1 MNGDWGKYKT
11 ELLTVSLF
19 HRVCHLRPF
28 TSCHN
33 IVKTIRYPRD
43 LTGAAV
49 SWGRQ
54 NEKRARDKL
63 EGILGKTN
71 KIESCGIFLD
81 PNNPGLAASPD
92 GITQKGELVEIKYPY
107 NAKNMMLTEAYES
120 NVKVITRLFTD
131 SRCNQI
137 KEIHEYYYQIQ
148 GQLNICE
155 RDVCYLFVWTTIDY
169 RVIEIRRNVK
179 TRKNMMCPKVNRFYN
194 TCVKP
199 ELIDS
204 RLARKM
210 RIKDPPHI
218 VEAQRIMKE
227 NVWCMQKVYFLA
239 D

>member
-1 MNGDWGKYKT
+1 MT
-11 ELLTVSLF
+11 
-19 HRVCHLRPF
+19 
-28 TSCHN
+28 
-33 IVKTIRYPRD
+33 
-43 LTGAAV
+43 
-49 SWGRQ
+49 WGRQ

-63 EGILGKTN
+63 ESILRETN

-81 PNNPGLAASPD
+81 PHNPCLAASPA
-92 GITQKGELVEIKYPY
+92 GITQKGELVEIKCPY
-107 NAKNMMLTEAYES
+107 NAKNMMLTKAYES
-120 NVKVITRLFTD
+120 KVKVITRLFTD

-155 RDVCYLFVWTTIDY
+155 RDICYLFVWTTMDY
-169 RVIEIRRNVK
+169 RVIEIRRNVTFWK
-179 TRKNMMCPKVNRFYN
+179 SMMCPKLNRFYN

-204 RLARKM
+204 QLARKM

-218 VEAQRIMKE
+218 AEAQRIMKE
-227 NVWCMQKVYFLA
+227 NKLKSLPKKNPKNHEICSEK